1 MPNKPAVYFMASQK
15 GSPLY
20 IGVTAELA
28 KQVWKHKHDDAD
40 AFCKEHGL
48 HALVYFELF
57 GNMAEASARKK
68 QLSRLNRT
76 WLVEL
81 IEKNNPEWK
90 DLWDEIAG

>member
-1 MPNKPAVYFMASQK
+1 MSMKAAVYFMANQK
-15 GSPLY
+15 GSPLH
-20 IGVTAELA
+20 IGATSELA

-57 GNMAEASARKK
+57 DSMAEATARKR
-68 QLSRLNRT
+68 QLKKLNRN

-90 DLWDEIAG
+90 DLWNEIAG